1 MAISQLD
8 RAHSL
13 TLFLVCNSHYQS
25 PCSGHQGDGEGEAEV
40 EGQST
45 APADR
50 RSHFCK
56 TQSFLGEK

>member
-25 PCSGHQGDGEGEAEV
+25 PCSGHQEHVMSGDAELEGE
-40 EGQST
+40 ST
-45 APADR
+45 TPAAR
-50 RSHFCK
+50 RS
-56 TQSFLGEK
+56 SFAKPTAF